1 MSLVDDGKKK
11 KANNL
16 TLQKL
21 KDFIS
26 KEATFFRIHL
36 IAFTFVPLI
45 CSGIFYACNGRFRI
59 SYLDSLFLC
68 YSAMTVTGLSTVNL
82 STVTP
87 WQQVMLYLLMLIGDM
102 TMVAWVMVL
111 VRKEYFKRRCEFE
124 YVKRKRISRSNG
136 IFESISRPVAVYKSQ
151 EPVPPRENEGNAATD
166 IPGMNFIGPTPAVT
180 MWDSTISTNAL
191 GLHDDSTN
199 QMQKH
204 MRLSGEHEQGV
215 LSDEPVFHSS
225 PEAVSLHLSPVRS
238 RPSIGQRGVDF
249 HYTTSVTPSVAHRRR
264 LGTIREGVPMP
275 HRTATILT
283 NRTMGS
289 TRNANQHKYQGLGGF
304 PGPIELAQ
312 MAAKRFAPKTYR
324 KMERKLTMPYT
335 TTLEKNR
342 TPWLNFDLI
351 VGRNSDFHTE
361 TLTDAQLEKIGGT
374 EYIALRY
381 LSYLVPASSTLGM
394 LPFQQAYL
402 MIISM
407 MFVILAGNHALR
419 TAYLVSQYSIFSVSR
434 SHGATILR
442 EVCGSLSGLGRGL
455 LEKVLRQR
463 KHLAFSSIIHADA
476 SFTFSQVIKPGSSS
490 SVWLYSVEWILFEVL
505 NIGLEAYESLTIG
518 PRIICGLFQGLAAR
532 ASGFSIVPL
541 ASLAPALQFLYVVM
555 MYIAIYPIAISIR
568 STNTYEEQS
577 LGVFEQ
583 PPEDED
589 EEPQAQDLKDLAV
602 GQRVHRYLG
611 WHLKKQMSVDIW
623 WLVWG
628 VFIVTIIERNNLLDP
643 DKKWFDLFRV
653 LFELVSAFGGIGLS
667 LGVPYDNFSFVGAM
681 RPLSKLVVI
690 VIMVRGRHRGLPV
703 AVDRAVMLPHELMQQ
718 RERRAKEE
726 RARTAGQMQN
736 GFPA

>member
-1 MSLVDDGKKK
+1 
-11 KANNL
+11 
-16 TLQKL
+16 
-21 KDFIS
+21 
-26 KEATFFRIHL
+26 
-36 IAFTFVPLI
+36 
-45 CSGIFYACNGRFRI
+45 
-59 SYLDSLFLC
+59 
-68 YSAMTVTGLSTVNL
+68 
-82 STVTP
+82 
-87 WQQVMLYLLMLIGDM
+87 
-102 TMVAWVMVL
+102 
-111 VRKEYFKRRCEFE
+111 
-124 YVKRKRISRSNG
+124 
-136 IFESISRPVAVYKSQ
+136 
-151 EPVPPRENEGNAATD
+151 
-166 IPGMNFIGPTPAVT
+166 
-180 MWDSTISTNAL
+180 
-191 GLHDDSTN
+191 
-199 QMQKH
+199 
-204 MRLSGEHEQGV
+204 
-215 LSDEPVFHSS
+215 
-225 PEAVSLHLSPVRS
+225 
-238 RPSIGQRGVDF
+238 
-249 HYTTSVTPSVAHRRR
+249 
-264 LGTIREGVPMP
+264 
-275 HRTATILT
+275 
-283 NRTMGS
+283 MGS

-381 LSYLVPASSTLGM
+381 LSYLVPAYFVGTQLISYLLFGPWISVIHRYDSIFEAQPRLVQKPWFALFQVMGAYTGGGLSLVDQGM

-419 TAYLVSQYSIFSVSR
+419 TAYLFAVPYVGGPSLSTRCELAHPRNSWVGSRIAREGTEAEEAFSFLLDHPRSFPSHQTWFLVICLVIFS
-434 SHGATILR
+434 A
-442 EVCGSLSGLGRGL
+442 
-455 LEKVLRQR
+455 
-463 KHLAFSSIIHADA
+463 
-476 SFTFSQVIKPGSSS
+476 
-490 SVWLYSVEWILFEVL
+490 VEWILFEVL

-555 MYIAIYPIAISIR
+555 MYIAIAISIR